1 MLYIIPTPIGN
12 LEDITIRAIKILK
25 KSNYIIIENYY
36 RTQIL
41 FKKYKILNKKLLLNN
56 KFNEHK
62 KKNFIFNKI
71 INNKI
76 CSLISN
82 AGTPLISDPGYL
94 IIKKC
99 IKNNIKINVLPGANA
114 FIPALISSGFPI
126 HNFVF
131 IGFLPLKKKKIS
143 EIFNIKKTL
152 IIYDTSKKI
161 KKNFIKN
168 KNFLL
173 NKKIFIHKEISKIY
187 EEKIYFKYTKKNK
200 LLFLN
205 KIKGEL
211 TIIVDNNN

>member
-12 LEDITIRAIKILK
+12 LEDITIRSIKTLK
-25 KSNYIIIENYY
+25 KSNYIIVENYY
-36 RTQIL
+36 RSKIL
-41 FKKYKILNKKLLLNN
+41 FNKYKIFNKNIIIYN
-56 KFNEHK
+56 KYNEHK
-62 KKNFIFNKI
+62 KTNYIYKKI
-71 INNKI
+71 IKYKI

-99 IKNNIKINVLPGANA
+99 IKNNIKFNILPGANS

-126 HNFVF
+126 HNFLF
-131 IGFLPLKKKKIS
+131 IGFLPLKKKKIKK
-143 EIFNIKKTL
+143 IFKIKKTL

-168 KNFLL
+168 KKYLL
-173 NKKIFIHKEISKIY
+173 NKKIFIHKEISKKF
-187 EEKIYFKYTKKNK
+187 EKKIYFKYKKNK
-200 LLFLN
+200 KINFLN

-211 TIIVDNNN
+211 TILINNN